1 MDFLKRILLVIAIL
15 SCLSCKEKLKPF
27 TYDYVEIARGNSC
40 WGGYRSCKIDSN
52 KVIYIPDN
60 SIFDNWEQPVTIGK
74 LSDNIQLIVDSIAY
88 KVYKYKDNIIKTGC
102 MGCDEYAVIVVRD
115 SVKKIYYSNNNK
127 FIDGDIYM
135 LLEGLN
141 KLKRN
146 KNFRLKD
153 TTLRIAAVKF
163 VEPPTPPPPP
173 PVKPKITF
181 KE

>member
-1 MDFLKRILLVIAIL
+1 MFNKIYLIL
-15 SCLSCKEKLKPF
+15 SIFCFISCNEKPKPF
-27 TYDYVEIARGNSC
+27 TYDYVEIARGNSF
-40 WGGYRSCKIDSN
+40 WGVYRSCKIDSN
-52 KVIYIPDN
+52 KVFYIPDN

-74 LSDNIQLIVDSIAY
+74 LSDSIQSIVDSIAY
-88 KVYKYKDNIIKTGC
+88 KVFNYKDKIIKTGC
-102 MGCDEYAVIVVRD
+102 LGCDEYAVIVVRD

-127 FIDGDIYM
+127 FIEGDIYM
-135 LLEGLN
+135 LLEKLN

-153 TTLRIAAVKF
+153 TTLGIAAVKF
-163 VEPPTPPPPP
+163 VEPPLPPPPP